1 MTGAIRQLIHYS
13 GRVQGVGF
21 RYTTDRIAKD
31 FAVTGYVKNRADG
44 RVELVVEGARGEVRS
59 FTDQIQLT
67 MANNIQHTDV
77 HNLEATGE
85 FASFNID
92 F

>member
-31 FAVTGYVKNRADG
+31 FAVTGYVKNRPDG
-44 RVELVVEGARGEVRS
+44 RVELVVEGVPSEVRA

-67 MANNIQHTDV
+67 MADNIQHADV
-77 HNLEATGE
+77 HNLEAAGK

>member
-31 FAVTGYVKNRADG
+31 FAVTG
-44 RVELVVEGARGEVRS
+44 
-59 FTDQIQLT
+59 
-67 MANNIQHTDV
+67 
-77 HNLEATGE
+77 
-85 FASFNID
+85 
-92 F
+92 